1 MKTSNMSIL
10 YVILLKSKNKNFLD
24 KFLGYSKDTI

>member
-10 YVILLKSKNKNFLD
+10 CVILLKSGNKNFLD
-24 KFLGYSKDTI
+24 KFLGCNKDII